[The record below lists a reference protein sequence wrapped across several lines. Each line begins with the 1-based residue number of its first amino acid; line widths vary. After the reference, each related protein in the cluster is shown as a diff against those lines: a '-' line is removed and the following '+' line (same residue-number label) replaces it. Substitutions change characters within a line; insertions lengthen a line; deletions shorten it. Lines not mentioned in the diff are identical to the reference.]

1 MNTQTRNNEKGFTM
15 VELIIVVA
23 IMGIIGALLVPS
35 FLEMSRKAKLT
46 TDVSTI
52 KTLQRT
58 IDAYNAQ
65 PQSSYISSQ
74 VISDVESLLSEANLL
89 SSKVELQTGGS
100 VKTVGGRVRLNL
112 SSANVESS
120 IYSMVQELDDK
131 GDPMENWLALEGTDL
146 VSGKK

>member
-1 MNTQTRNNEKGFTM
+1 MNTKTRNNEKGFTM

-46 TDVSTI
+46 TDVSTV

-65 PQSSYISSQ
+65 PQAEYITSQ
-74 VISDVESLLSEANLL
+74 STTSIEALLKSAKLL
-89 SSKVELQTGGS
+89 SSTVELQTGGS
-100 VKTVGGRVRLNL
+100 VKTSDGRVRLNL
-112 SSANVESS
+112 DSSNSKVEAS
-120 IYSMVQELDDK
+120 IYSMANGLDSTDQ
-131 GDPMENWLALEGTDL
+131 MRNWLAIDGTDL
-146 VSGKK
+146 STTP

>member
-65 PQSSYISSQ
+65 PQATYISDQ
-74 VISDVESLLSEANLL
+74 DKIADVETLLKGAKLL
-89 SSKVELQTGGS
+89 SSTVELQTGGT
-100 VKTVGGRVRLNL
+100 VKTVGGRVRLKL
-112 SSANVESS
+112 VTGTVEQS
-120 IYSMVQELDDK
+120 IIDMASDLESTDQMR
-131 GDPMENWLALEGTDL
+131 NWLAIDDDDL
-146 VSGKK
+146 STKAP